1 MRRPLSYPV
10 APHVRE
16 AVDQFI
22 DPNPGVELLSMA
34 RLSIEPEADITIVVA
49 ATRTLPEGFREKL
62 TDIIREER
70 GDNVIVRLF
79 AFAQAAEAVPDDS
92 EKPATDTDS

>member
-1 MRRPLSYPV
+1 
-10 APHVRE
+10 
-16 AVDQFI
+16 
-22 DPNPGVELLSMA
+22 
-34 RLSIEPEADITIVVA
+34 
-49 ATRTLPEGFREKL
+49 LPEGFREKL

-92 EKPATDTDS
+92 AKPATDTDS